1 MIRQGKP
8 WIYVAVQLGA
18 IAVLLVTGRWYAR
31 HLAGGM
37 VQVAGLVLVL
47 WAVAT
52 MGWRRLRIQPVVDH
66 ETRLVT
72 TGPYRLVRHP
82 MYTATLLAS
91 APLVAQDFTWFRL
104 VVWLLLA
111 VCLREKSRY
120 EETLLCAK
128 FADYADYRRRVKQLI
143 PWVY

>member
-1 MIRQGKP
+1 
-8 WIYVAVQLGA
+8 
-18 IAVLLVTGRWYAR
+18 
-31 HLAGGM
+31 M